1 MCGVAPKTLDDEDD
15 EDAGDLDYDSQ
26 PVIASMIYQNLDNLY
41 GAQVFKDWIG
51 ISPEDQ
57 GDCKQSQRGGN
68 LRNAHGRS
76 MLFKKCSRGE
86 WLGSNLRARPR
97 HVATAS
103 VSCVTL

>member
-26 PVIASMIYQNLDNLY
+26 P
-41 GAQVFKDWIG
+41 
-51 ISPEDQ
+51 DQ

-86 WLGSNLRARPR
+86 WLDSNLRARPR